1 MFNHLHVH
9 TMLSLL
15 DSCTSYKDY
24 VDKAKEYGQAAIA
37 FTEHANLYNHLSKK
51 LYCDKL
57 GIKFIFGVEVY
68 LTRQLEPKVRDNYH
82 TILLAKNQEGVKE
95 INLLVGLSTRDDHVY
110 YKPRIT
116 FDEFLNIS
124 DNVITL
130 SACLQS
136 PLNRLDE
143 NDEYYVKLLNR
154 YDFLEVQPH
163 EMSKEQMDFNKKL
176 ARFCKD
182 YKKKLV
188 ATTDVHSLNDYKAKC
203 RKVLLKAKDIHFKGD
218 DTNGLEE
225 KFNLTFK
232 SEEEMRDEFMRQGVL
247 TPEEIEEAIHNTVV
261 IADMC
266 EDLVVDKS
274 FKYPKISD
282 NDEELFKKAIN
293 EGYLKKKKAG
303 YIEGGKK
310 YLDQIQEEFRVFKK
324 LNMMTFM
331 LSMSRIVN
339 WCKDNGIPMGPSRG
353 SVAGSL
359 VAYLLNITEVDPIR
373 WNTIFSRFANENR
386 LELGDIDVDAPTDSR
401 DRIYQHIFEEF
412 GQDKCAYVLALGTIS
427 EKATIDEIGRA
438 FNIPL
443 DEVSEIKQQYDIDP
457 QKTKEKYPKIFYYF
471 DGLVG
476 TTVSQSIHPAGVV
489 ISPITLPDNYGVF
502 YKDGMQIINLD
513 MEDVHDSGLV
523 KYDILAL
530 RNVDIIRD
538 TCKQAG
544 LPYPTVDTMDFED
557 KAVWEDMTKSRVGI
571 FEFEKPYAMDLLK
584 KYNPSKISDVSMI
597 NAALRPSGASYRDRL
612 VNHEV
617 NKNPSKEIDDL
628 LSDTSG
634 FLLYQEQI
642 IAFLQNLCGYSGS
655 EADTCRRMIAR
666 KHPEELEA
674 ELPKILDGY
683 CNHSTKPR
691 EEAEKEAQTFVQI
704 VSDASSYM
712 FGKNHSDG
720 YSIVAY
726 YCAYYRYHY
735 PGQFITA
742 YLNTA
747 NGQED
752 IQDGTEL
759 ARQKNIKITAP
770 KFRKSIDKYI
780 YDSDAN
786 QIHKGIGSIKYISAD
801 CSDQLYAMRF
811 MDFPTFTDLLVYLR
825 ENTSVD
831 ARQIKVLTTIGFFSE
846 FGKNKK
852 LLSIVD
858 KFFERYKKT
867 YVAKTKEARVA
878 ELKAFEASTP
888 DEYLPLAE
896 RIQADVDYV
905 GYVSFTQPELPKPFV
920 YVLAADAKFTPRVTL
935 YCIATGKSI
944 ECKVDKKFYGKH
956 KFKADDILYCKKF
969 QKRPNWKKTENGF
982 EQTGTYCDCL
992 VEYDVVTSKFA

>member
-1 MFNHLHVH
+1 M
-9 TMLSLL
+9 
-15 DSCTSYKDY
+15 
-24 VDKAKEYGQAAIA
+24 
-37 FTEHANLYNHLSKK
+37 
-51 LYCDKL
+51 
-57 GIKFIFGVEVY
+57 
-68 LTRQLEPKVRDNYH
+68 
-82 TILLAKNQEGVKE
+82 
-95 INLLVGLSTRDDHVY
+95 
-110 YKPRIT
+110 
-116 FDEFLNIS
+116 
-124 DNVITL
+124 
-130 SACLQS
+130 
-136 PLNRLDE
+136 
-143 NDEYYVKLLNR
+143 
-154 YDFLEVQPH
+154 
-163 EMSKEQMDFNKKL
+163 
-176 ARFCKD
+176 
-182 YKKKLV
+182 
-188 ATTDVHSLNDYKAKC
+188 
-203 RKVLLKAKDIHFKGD
+203 
-218 DTNGLEE
+218 
-225 KFNLTFK
+225 
-232 SEEEMRDEFMRQGVL
+232 
-247 TPEEIEEAIHNTVV
+247 
-261 IADMC
+261 
-266 EDLVVDKS
+266 
-274 FKYPKISD
+274 
-282 NDEELFKKAIN
+282 
-293 EGYLKKKKAG
+293 
-303 YIEGGKK
+303 
-310 YLDQIQEEFRVFKK
+310 
-324 LNMMTFM
+324 
-331 LSMSRIVN
+331 
-339 WCKDNGIPMGPSRG
+339 
-353 SVAGSL
+353 
-359 VAYLLNITEVDPIR
+359 
-373 WNTIFSRFANENR
+373 
-386 LELGDIDVDAPTDSR
+386 
-401 DRIYQHIFEEF
+401 
-412 GQDKCAYVLALGTIS
+412 
-427 EKATIDEIGRA
+427 
-438 FNIPL
+438 
-443 DEVSEIKQQYDIDP
+443 SEIKQQYDIDP
-457 QKTKEKYPKIFYYF
+457 KKTKEKYPKIFYYF

-786 QIHKGIGSIKYISAD
+786 QIHKGIGSIKYISSD

-852 LLSIVD
+852 LLAVVD
-858 KFFERYKKT
+858 KFFDRYKKT
-867 YVAKTKEARVA
+867 YVAKTKEARIA
-878 ELKAFEASTP
+878 ELKSFEASLP
-888 DEYLPLAE
+888 DEYLPLTE
-896 RIQADVDYV
+896 QLKSDIEYL
-905 GYVSFTQPELPKPFV
+905 GYLSTIRTDLPKNYCFV
-920 YVLAADAKFTPRVTL
+920 LEVNDKYYPKLL
-935 YCIATGKSI
+935 IYCLVTGKTI
-944 ECKVDKKFYGKH
+944 NCKVDKTFYRKNKIKYGDVIYCYKFS
-956 KFKADDILYCKKF
+956 
-969 QKRPNWKKTENGF
+969 KRPDWRKIDGGF
-982 EQTGTYCDCL
+982 EKTGNFSDCL
-992 VEYDVVTSKFA
+992 DSYAIKNGVI

>member
-1 MFNHLHVH
+1 M
-9 TMLSLL
+9 
-15 DSCTSYKDY
+15 
-24 VDKAKEYGQAAIA
+24 
-37 FTEHANLYNHLSKK
+37 
-51 LYCDKL
+51 
-57 GIKFIFGVEVY
+57 
-68 LTRQLEPKVRDNYH
+68 
-82 TILLAKNQEGVKE
+82 
-95 INLLVGLSTRDDHVY
+95 
-110 YKPRIT
+110 
-116 FDEFLNIS
+116 
-124 DNVITL
+124 
-130 SACLQS
+130 
-136 PLNRLDE
+136 
-143 NDEYYVKLLNR
+143 
-154 YDFLEVQPH
+154 
-163 EMSKEQMDFNKKL
+163 
-176 ARFCKD
+176 
-182 YKKKLV
+182 
-188 ATTDVHSLNDYKAKC
+188 
-203 RKVLLKAKDIHFKGD
+203 
-218 DTNGLEE
+218 
-225 KFNLTFK
+225 
-232 SEEEMRDEFMRQGVL
+232 
-247 TPEEIEEAIHNTVV
+247 
-261 IADMC
+261 
-266 EDLVVDKS
+266 
-274 FKYPKISD
+274 
-282 NDEELFKKAIN
+282 
-293 EGYLKKKKAG
+293 
-303 YIEGGKK
+303 
-310 YLDQIQEEFRVFKK
+310 
-324 LNMMTFM
+324 
-331 LSMSRIVN
+331 
-339 WCKDNGIPMGPSRG
+339 
-353 SVAGSL
+353 
-359 VAYLLNITEVDPIR
+359 
-373 WNTIFSRFANENR
+373 
-386 LELGDIDVDAPTDSR
+386 
-401 DRIYQHIFEEF
+401 
-412 GQDKCAYVLALGTIS
+412 
-427 EKATIDEIGRA
+427 
-438 FNIPL
+438 
-443 DEVSEIKQQYDIDP
+443 SEIKQQYDIDP
-457 QKTKEKYPKIFYYF
+457 KKTKEKYPKIFYYF

-759 ARQKNIKITAP
+759 ARQKNIRITAP

-831 ARQIKVLTTIGFFSE
+831 ARQIKV
-846 FGKNKK
+846 
-852 LLSIVD
+852 
-858 KFFERYKKT
+858 
-867 YVAKTKEARVA
+867 
-878 ELKAFEASTP
+878 
-888 DEYLPLAE
+888 
-896 RIQADVDYV
+896 
-905 GYVSFTQPELPKPFV
+905 
-920 YVLAADAKFTPRVTL
+920 
-935 YCIATGKSI
+935 
-944 ECKVDKKFYGKH
+944 
-956 KFKADDILYCKKF
+956 
-969 QKRPNWKKTENGF
+969 
-982 EQTGTYCDCL
+982 
-992 VEYDVVTSKFA
+992 